1 VRWRFFSKPKGLDLE
16 RCCAAGEGNNRVL
29 LSFFIFTLN
38 LKYRIMENP
47 FEIIVEKLNV
57 IEKRISSIEHKLGGT
72 SINDCYKEVLNLN
85 QLCDYLELSK
95 SHIYKL
101 TSNQEIPHYKR
112 GGKKLYFNKYEID
125 NWLLQ
130 NKVKTMD
137 DLQREATLYSI
148 RRRR

>member
-1 VRWRFFSKPKGLDLE
+1 MRWRFFSKPKGLDLE

-47 FEIIVEKLNV
+47 FGIIVEKITAIEMRLETIERLLNYTD
-57 IEKRISSIEHKLGGT
+57 EKLHYSEIMSLK
-72 SINDCYKEVLNLN
+72 
-85 QLCDYLELSK
+85 QLCNYCDFTK
-95 SHIYKL
+95 SFVYKQ
-101 TSNQEIPHYKR
+101 TSTREIPHYKK
-112 GGKKLYFNKYEID
+112 GKRLFFKRTEID
-125 NWLLQ
+125 EWLLK